1 MMILASSSSSRPQ
14 PRKISSERRRVLEKG
29 RIQKLKNWHENVK
42 SIARSEVDFIKSI
55 FRDEDIEDRD
65 WIRDDET
72 RVEESQISRDV
83 VEKDS

>member
-1 MMILASSSSSRPQ
+1 MNLVLALSSYSRPSNNH
-14 PRKISSERRRVLEKG
+14 KRRVLEKA

-42 SIARSEVDFIKSI
+42 TIARSEVDFIKSI

-72 RVEESQISRDV
+72 THDEQQKNSRDLV
-83 VEKDS
+83 KEDP

>member
-1 MMILASSSSSRPQ
+1 MMTLTIRAMAQPQRPH
-14 PRKISSERRRVLEKG
+14 KRRVLEKA

-42 SIARSEVDFIKSI
+42 QIARSEVDFIKSI

-72 RVEESQISRDV
+72 SYDEQPKNSRDLV
-83 VEKDS
+83 KEDP